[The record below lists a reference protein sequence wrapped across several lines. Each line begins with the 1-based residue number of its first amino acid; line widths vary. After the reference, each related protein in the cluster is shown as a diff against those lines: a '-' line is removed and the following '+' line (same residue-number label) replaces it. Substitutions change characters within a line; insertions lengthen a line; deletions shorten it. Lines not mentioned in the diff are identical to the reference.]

1 MDAHQ
6 NQKSV
11 VLGTL
16 ENYKNWLQT
25 LNYSESAIKNNPK
38 YVREFIQ
45 WSGIKE
51 TNQIN
56 SDNLQSW
63 FDHLATRKHKKK
75 SAGLSLNYIKGY
87 RNALS
92 QFSKYLKETH
102 GVGLDLDVELKAK
115 QVSQRQILT
124 RKEIQQL
131 YEATNNYPDPMIYDK
146 GLLAARERA
155 VLGLFYGCGL
165 RKNEGQNVEIKDL
178 DLKHPDNGSGLLYV
192 RKGKNYKERYV
203 PIPAG
208 VKKDFIHYLN
218 YARPQLIRGKKHES
232 FLTGWYGSPLK
243 GSAILDRVQIL
254 GEIAQINKPIGLH
267 TLRHSIATHLLQS
280 GMKLEQIARFLGHS
294 SLESTT
300 IYTHLSAEGGYCP

>member
-16 ENYKNWLQT
+16 ANYKNWLET
-25 LNYSESAIKNNPK
+25 LNYSATTIKNNPK
-38 YVREFIQ
+38 YVSEFIQ
-45 WSGIKE
+45 WSGITE

-56 SDNLQSW
+56 SENLQGW
-63 FDHLATRKHKKK
+63 FDHLTTRKHKKK
-75 SAGLSLNYIKGY
+75 AAGLSLNYIKGY

-92 QFSKYLKETH
+92 QYSKYLKEM
-102 GVGLDLDVELKAK
+102 GQPGFDLNVNLKAK
-115 QVSQRQILT
+115 ESTEREVLT

-131 YEATNNYPDPMIYDK
+131 YEATNYYTDPGIESK

-155 VLGLFYGCGL
+155 ILGLFYGCGL
-165 RKNEGQNVEIKDL
+165 RKNEGQNVEVKDL
-178 DLKHPDNGSGLLYV
+178 DFKQNLLYI

-203 PIPAG
+203 PIPVG

-218 YARPQLIRGKKHES
+218 YARPQLISRSRPGGKQHER

-254 GEIAQINKPIGLH
+254 GEIAKINKPIGLH

-300 IYTHLSAEGGYCP
+300 IYTHLSADM

>member
-1 MDAHQ
+1 M
-6 NQKSV
+6 KSV

-16 ENYKNWLQT
+16 ENYRNWLQT

-38 YVREFIQ
+38 YVQEFIQ
-45 WSGIKE
+45 WSGITE

-56 SDNLQSW
+56 QKNLQGW
-63 FDHLATRKHKKK
+63 FDHLSTRKHKRNEG
-75 SAGLSLNYIKGY
+75 SISLNYIKGY

-92 QFSKYLKETH
+92 QFSRFLRET
-102 GVGLDLDVELKAK
+102 GNPGFEVNVTFKNKQEVE
-115 QVSQRQILT
+115 RQILT
-124 RKEIQQL
+124 KAEINQL
-131 YEATNNYPDPMIYDK
+131 YEATNYYPDPMIKDK

-155 VLGLFYGCGL
+155 ILGLFYGCGL
-165 RKNEGQNVEIKDL
+165 RKNEGQHVEVKDL
-178 DLKHPDNGSGLLYV
+178 DFKQNLLYV

-203 PIPAG
+203 PIAEG

-218 YARPQLIRGKKHES
+218 YARPQLIRQKKHES
-232 FLTGWYGSPLK
+232 FLTGWYGSPLQ

-254 GEIAQINKPIGLH
+254 AAIAQLNKPIGLH

-300 IYTHLSAEGGYCP
+300 IYTHIAHEKI

>member
-16 ENYKNWLQT
+16 EHYQNWLET
-25 LNYSESAIKNNPK
+25 LNYSSELIKNNP
-38 YVREFIQ
+38 RFIAEFIT
-45 WSGIKE
+45 WSKI
-51 TNQIN
+51 TDTDQVNNQLIEG
-56 SDNLQSW
+56 W
-63 FDHLATRKHKKK
+63 FDYLSKRKSKRRE
-75 SAGLSLNYIKGY
+75 G
-87 RNALS
+87 ALS
-92 QFSKYLKETH
+92 VNTIKSYYTALNQFNRFLRET
-102 GVGLDLDVELKAK
+102 GQLGFEVNVSFKNK
-115 QVSQRQILT
+115 QAAEITVLT
-124 RKEIQQL
+124 QKEIHGL
-131 YEATNNYPDPMIYDK
+131 YEATHYYTDPSIKDK

-155 VLGLFYGCGL
+155 ILGLFYGCGL

-178 DLKHPDNGSGLLYV
+178 DFKKNLLYV

-208 VKKDFIHYLN
+208 VKKDFVHYLD
-218 YARPQLIRGKKHES
+218 YARPLLLRGQKHEQ
-232 FLTGWYGSPLK
+232 FIVTWYGRPMGK
-243 GSAILDRVQIL
+243 SALYSRLHILCDL
-254 GEIAQINKPIGLH
+254 ANLPHIGLH

-300 IYTHLSAEGGYCP
+300 IYTHLSAEM